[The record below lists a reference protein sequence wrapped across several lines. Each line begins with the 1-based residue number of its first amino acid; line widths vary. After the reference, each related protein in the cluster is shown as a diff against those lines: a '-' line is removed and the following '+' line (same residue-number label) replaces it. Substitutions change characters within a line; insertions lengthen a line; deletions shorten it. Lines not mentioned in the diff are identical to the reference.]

1 MNIVDYIILVILI
14 LSAVKGFRQ
23 GLIPSIVNFVGVF
36 LVFIIAFYLKAPISS
51 LLYQNLPFLSFG
63 GIFKGVIG
71 VNILFYEVIAYGLTI
86 ILLGIV
92 FGILKKISIGLQKLL
107 NLTVL
112 LNLPSKII
120 GALIGIL
127 EGILF
132 SFILLYIGSVINTT
146 TKYVNESKYSSII
159 LNDIPIINSVTNNLT
174 KSTEEIYDTI
184 VNNQN
189 DTNKANLETIDIL
202 MKYDILSYDS
212 ANKLVQDNKLNIK
225 GVNNVIEKY
234 KGDK

>member
-92 FGILKKISIGLQKLL
+92 FGILKKISIGIQKLL
-107 NLTVL
+107 NLTIL

-184 VNNQN
+184 INNQN
-189 DTNKANLETIDIL
+189 DTNKTNLETIDIL